1 MGDKHLFVCAHV
13 CECYLLTTFLPHLP
27 FCFALILE
35 TLSHHRF
42 MDPDRTFFQAGWSFR
57 WSFWWHLLQ
66 WFSTHFVPK
75 PHQRESQM
83 AFRRTFS
90 NLRFTGIEIACISL
104 IRHFHIKLPQHSF
117 RVLLSKLTLQFASYH
132 DTISSS
138 QQMIHLGWE
147 LLTSNR
153 PVASQCFLL
162 TVWFSTHTFSI
173 LMTISQGLDVSHFN
187 IFASWVTAQK
197 NMGSLWQ
204 GFFSLTACRL
214 LTNECLQN
222 TVQ

>member
-13 CECYLLTTFLPHLP
+13 CKCYLLTTFLPHLP

-117 RVLLSKLTLQFASYH
+117 RVLLSRDVWVPSASSVCLLPWYHQLLSADDTL
-132 DTISSS
+132 
-138 QQMIHLGWE
+138 
-147 LLTSNR
+147 
-153 PVASQCFLL
+153 
-162 TVWFSTHTFSI
+162 
-173 LMTISQGLDVSHFN
+173 GLRAFDF
-187 IFASWVTAQK
+187 Q
-197 NMGSLWQ
+197 
-204 GFFSLTACRL
+204 
-214 LTNECLQN
+214 
-222 TVQ
+222 

>member
-1 MGDKHLFVCAHV
+1 MFG
-13 CECYLLTTFLPHLP
+13 FL
-27 FCFALILE
+27 
-35 TLSHHRF
+35 
-42 MDPDRTFFQAGWSFR
+42 
-57 WSFWWHLLQ
+57 
-66 WFSTHFVPK
+66 VP
-75 PHQRESQM
+75 
-83 AFRRTFS
+83 
-90 NLRFTGIEIACISL
+90 
-104 IRHFHIKLPQHSF
+104 
-117 RVLLSKLTLQFASYH
+117 LQFASYH

-173 LMTISQGLDVSHFN
+173 LMTISQGLDVLHFN

-222 TVQ
+222 TVNKKFLHNILCNNVWQNPTVHLDSRQGRLVCHNTPFGNCCCTTI